1 MYLWHTQKSLTEY
14 VIHIAVSHYCL
25 CIKQNER
32 ETALIDY
39 MKKTTIRR
47 FACRCFFF
55 VHSFVLHRNHG
66 ERTLH
71 TLDVLCF
78 SLRFMCLWGRF
89 YNLHI
94 TSFSFPFQHSFSFE
108 LSRAAVVV
116 VVVDAADG
124 AAGAMH
130 FFIVISKWWIIAL
143 SLWHRNTETFK
154 RDESKA
160 SRRKNA
166 FFSILN
172 GNEFERRRQPSTFSD
187 EQKKTM
193 HNKRMPSNIFAK
205 KVYKVN
211 FWCIEFGLEV
221 SNWTDFTT

>member
-1 MYLWHTQKSLTEY
+1 MR
-14 VIHIAVSHYCL
+14 
-25 CIKQNER
+25 ER

-39 MKKTTIRR
+39 MKKKQLYEDSLAGVFSSFIHLCCIEIMVSVHCTHLMF
-47 FACRCFFF
+47 FA
-55 VHSFVLHRNHG
+55 
-66 ERTLH
+66 
-71 TLDVLCF
+71 F

-116 VVVDAADG
+116 VVDAADG

-143 SLWHRNTETFK
+143 SLWHRNTPRPSNEMNQK
-154 RDESKA
+154 RAGE
-160 SRRKNA
+160 KNA

-193 HNKRMPSNIFAK
+193 HNKRMPLKIFAEN
-205 KVYKVN
+205 VNKVN